1 MQTGSDGDSRLK
13 NPTLLLLPLLT
24 LMLQIKQL
32 LQGPF
37 SLVSKLFVFF
47 YYLEKPK
54 LLLLFFGLIC
64 FFILSTDSAS
74 QKAPKPCRISPRWSF
89 KRFKITF
96 EVGGTR
102 FSYKWKRSNTLTT
115 LFLCLKLPTP
125 HMILLAL
132 LKFLAVDIS
141 CTSYFHDL
149 NFGTNYK

>member
-1 MQTGSDGDSRLK
+1 MDASASLLPTPHQTLNSLYIFNQSIYLCFFISCLRELGICCVWVDSPGSLTQSNHTLRLGGTTPITKRCLLMQTGSDGDSRLK

-74 QKAPKPCRISPRWSF
+74 
-89 KRFKITF
+89 
-96 EVGGTR
+96 
-102 FSYKWKRSNTLTT
+102 
-115 LFLCLKLPTP
+115 
-125 HMILLAL
+125 
-132 LKFLAVDIS
+132 
-141 CTSYFHDL
+141 
-149 NFGTNYK
+149 